1 MDVSKFL
8 ADTPQRADDI
18 HRVILYAYFCLWF
31 FSSALVRKKIFWLIF
46 CVVVLR
52 VVKAI
57 YNPLTSQ
64 WLATIVYIACLFQN
78 WVNASGLWKRTPG
91 LKPQICQPTGL
102 QILIFP
108 VIIEVRFVNS
118 EFTQPD
124 GRKKRTAKRFFFFY
138 KRDRAITCVFLSWSS
153 VIINFFFVFF
163 DRKICYKGRW
173 RSVERFSNKIIVTL
187 GLPSSFR
194 SSPVA

>member
-52 VVKAI
+52 DVNAI

-64 WLATIVYIACLFQN
+64 WLATIVYIACLFQI
-78 WVNASGLWKRTPG
+78 GLTPAGYENVPRG
-91 LKPQICQPTGL
+91 LKPQIFQPAGL

-124 GRKKRTAKRFFFFY
+124 GRKKRTAKRFFLTNVTGLSLACCC
-138 KRDRAITCVFLSWSS
+138 RDLHLSL
-153 VIINFFFVFF
+153 IFFFFF
-163 DRKICYKGRW
+163 LTKRSFIKEGEDRWKGFLTKLLSR
-173 RSVERFSNKIIVTL
+173 
-187 GLPSSFR
+187 
-194 SSPVA
+194 

>member
-8 ADTPQRADDI
+8 ADTPQRADEI

-52 VVKAI
+52 DVHAI

-64 WLATIVYIACLFQN
+64 WLATTVYIACLFQI
-78 WVNASGLWKRTPG
+78 GLTPAGYENVPRG

-118 EFTQPD
+118 EFTLLD
-124 GRKKRTAKRFFFFY
+124 GRKKRTAKRFFLTNVTGLSLACFC
-138 KRDRAITCVFLSWSS
+138 RDLHLSL
-153 VIINFFFVFF
+153 IFFVFF
-163 DRKICYKGRW
+163 FDKKICYKGRW

-187 GLPSSFR
+187 GLQSSFR

>member
-1 MDVSKFL
+1 MHIFAFGFL
-8 ADTPQRADDI
+8 VL
-18 HRVILYAYFCLWF
+18 HSCE
-31 FSSALVRKKIFWLIF
+31 KKIFWLIF

-52 VVKAI
+52 DVKAI

-64 WLATIVYIACLFQN
+64 WLATTVYIACLFQI
-78 WVNASGLWKRTPG
+78 GLTPAGYENVPRG

-108 VIIEVRFVNS
+108 IIIEVRFVNS
-118 EFTQPD
+118 EFTLPD
-124 GRKKRTAKRFFFFY
+124 GRKKRTAKRFFLTNVTGLSLACFCRDLHLSLIFF
-138 KRDRAITCVFLSWSS
+138 C
-153 VIINFFFVFF
+153 FFF
-163 DRKICYKGRW
+163 DKKICYKGRW
-173 RSVERFSNKIIVTL
+173 RSVERLSNKIIVTL

>member
-8 ADTPQRADDI
+8 ADTPQRADEI

-52 VVKAI
+52 DVNAI

-64 WLATIVYIACLFQN
+64 WLATIVYIACLFQI
-78 WVNASGLWKRTPG
+78 GLTPAGYENVPRG
-91 LKPQICQPTGL
+91 LKPQIFQPAGL

-124 GRKKRTAKRFFFFY
+124 GRKKRTAKRFFFFWQTWQGY
-138 KRDRAITCVFLSWSS
+138 HLRVFV
-153 VIINFFFVFF
+153 VIFT
-163 DRKICYKGRW
+163 YH
-173 RSVERFSNKIIVTL
+173 
-187 GLPSSFR
+187 
-194 SSPVA
+194 

>member
-52 VVKAI
+52 DVKAI

-64 WLATIVYIACLFQN
+64 WLATIVYIACLFQI
-78 WVNASGLWKRTPG
+78 GLTPAGYENVPRG
-91 LKPQICQPTGL
+91 LKPQIFQPAGL

-124 GRKKRTAKRFFFFY
+124 GRKKRTVKRFFFD
-138 KRDRAITCVFLSWSS
+138 KRDRAITCVLLSWSS
-153 VIINFFFVFF
+153 LIINFFFFF
-163 DRKICYKGRW
+163 DKKIFYKGRW

>member
-8 ADTPQRADDI
+8 ADTPQRADEI
-18 HRVILYAYFCLWF
+18 HRVILYSYFCLWF

-52 VVKAI
+52 DVHAI

-64 WLATIVYIACLFQN
+64 WLATTVYIACLFQI
-78 WVNASGLWKRTPG
+78 GLTPAGYENVPRG

-118 EFTQPD
+118 EL
-124 GRKKRTAKRFFFFY
+124 RYRTAERRGRQNAFFCQTWQGY
-138 KRDRAITCVFLSWSS
+138 HLRVFV
-153 VIINFFFVFF
+153 VIFT
-163 DRKICYKGRW
+163 YH
-173 RSVERFSNKIIVTL
+173 
-187 GLPSSFR
+187 
-194 SSPVA
+194 

>member
-1 MDVSKFL
+1 MNGCFKVPCWYSTKSRWNSSSNTLCIFL
-8 ADTPQRADDI
+8 PL
-18 HRVILYAYFCLWF
+18 V

-52 VVKAI
+52 DVHAI

-64 WLATIVYIACLFQN
+64 WLATTVYIACLFQI
-78 WVNASGLWKRTPG
+78 GLTPAGYENVPRG

-118 EFTQPD
+118 EFTLPD
-124 GRKKRTAKRFFFFY
+124 GRKKRTAKRFFWQTWQGY
-138 KRDRAITCVFLSWSS
+138 HLRVFV
-153 VIINFFFVFF
+153 VIFT
-163 DRKICYKGRW
+163 YH
-173 RSVERFSNKIIVTL
+173 
-187 GLPSSFR
+187 
-194 SSPVA
+194 

>member
-8 ADTPQRADDI
+8 ADTPQRADEI

-52 VVKAI
+52 DVKAI
-57 YNPLTSQ
+57 CNPSTSQ
-64 WLATIVYIACLFQN
+64 WLATIVYIAFLFQI
-78 WVNASGLWKRTPG
+78 GLTPAGHENVPRG

-118 EFTQPD
+118 EFTQ
-124 GRKKRTAKRFFFFY
+124 RTAGRRGRQNAFLWQTWQGY
-138 KRDRAITCVFLSWSS
+138 HLLVFV
-153 VIINFFFVFF
+153 VIFTY
-163 DRKICYKGRW
+163 R
-173 RSVERFSNKIIVTL
+173 
-187 GLPSSFR
+187 
-194 SSPVA
+194 

>member
-8 ADTPQRADDI
+8 TDTPQRADDI
-18 HRVILYAYFCLWF
+18 HRVILYAYFYLWF

-52 VVKAI
+52 DVNAI

-64 WLATIVYIACLFQN
+64 WLATTVYIACLFQI
-78 WVNASGLWKRTPG
+78 GLTPAGYENVPRG

-118 EFTQPD
+118 EFTLPD
-124 GRKKRTAKRFFFFY
+124 GRKKRTAKRFFFD

-153 VIINFFFVFF
+153 LIINFFLFF
-163 DRKICYKGRW
+163 FFLTK
-173 RSVERFSNKIIVTL
+173 RSVIKEGEDRWKGYLTKLLS
-187 GLPSSFR
+187 R
-194 SSPVA
+194 

>member
-52 VVKAI
+52 DVKAI

-64 WLATIVYIACLFQN
+64 WLATIVYIACLFQI
-78 WVNASGLWKRTPG
+78 GLTPAGYENVPRG
-91 LKPQICQPTGL
+91 LKPQIFQPAGL

-124 GRKKRTAKRFFFFY
+124 GRKKRTVKRFFFD
-138 KRDRAITCVFLSWSS
+138 KRDRAITCVLLSWSS
-153 VIINFFFVFF
+153 LIINFFFFF
-163 DRKICYKGRW
+163 DKKICYKGRW